1 MREKASLVPIGIYS
15 ELGENSF
22 MLLQNEETY
31 KLAGSRYESF
41 YRDYILPRIK
51 MYRGWLAGYHD
62 TESNIVPTLLLQKI
76 GKGIVSIL
84 FNKPVIL
91 NAENEETNAV
101 TNKEYKKSKFN
112 QAIKEAYAFAVEGGT
127 ALVKWNRDGNNQLK
141 AEALPMDKFFVSVN
155 SYGKIIAVKSFIATY
170 HDTINAQREYYL
182 CEERFFATVTTK
194 TGERKRMPMVH
205 YLFYTTSTN
214 IASENTIQPRNMV
227 WNEIPKNVQ
236 EILKA
241 DYGDIFIDTQVSS
254 NLQEYKRCKLL
265 PFADDLGCRLLKFTR
280 NIPSFPKLPFGQP
293 IADIL
298 MNEFFEWEQLK
309 AFARVEVYIARA
321 RILLSKLYT
330 NPEDPDNKHKVLD
343 NLVFDFYDSIST
355 ESDNNKPEEFQP
367 DLRAEKIREHK
378 QNILNDIALA
388 LNLSSTSIASWLS
401 DGQTQKT
408 ATEIECEKSKT
419 ASFVNDQVDIIQ
431 EPLQEL
437 IDIFYNYYGVAP
449 PEVNIVSEV
458 QTIRSESIR
467 LHSELYDKGQI
478 TARMLAKEILG
489 TCSNKE
495 IDELTSYIEAQKEIG
510 QVQQQLQ
517 PIQEE
522 MV

>member
-1 MREKASLVPIGIYS
+1 MSDSKNYVPIGLYS
-15 ELGENSF
+15 DLGENNF
-22 MLLQNEETY
+22 MLLQNEDTY

-41 YRDYILPRIK
+41 YRDYIKPRIK

-62 TESNIVPTLLLQKI
+62 TESNIVPTLMLQKI
-76 GKGIVSIL
+76 GNGIVSIL

-91 NAENEETNAV
+91 NAESEETNAI
-101 TNKEYKKSKFN
+101 TNKEYRKSKFN
-112 QAIKEAYAFAVEGGT
+112 QAIKEAYGFAIEGGT
-127 ALVKWNRDGNNQLK
+127 ALVKWNRDGKNQLK
-141 AEALPMDKFFVSVN
+141 AEALPMDKFFVTVN
-155 SYGKIIAVKSFIATY
+155 SYGEIIAVKSFIATY

-214 IASENTIQPRNMV
+214 IASESTIEPRNMV
-227 WNEIPKNVQ
+227 WNEIPKDVQ

-241 DYGDIFIDTQVSS
+241 DYGDIFIDTQIGS
-254 NLQEYKRCKLL
+254 NLQDHKRCKLL
-265 PFADDLGCRLLKFTR
+265 PFADDLGCRLIKFTR

-309 AFARVEVYIARA
+309 AFGRIEVYIARA

-343 NLVFDFYDSIST
+343 NIVFDFYDSIST
-355 ESDNNKPEEFQP
+355 ESDSSKPEEFQP
-367 DLRAEKIREHK
+367 DLRSEKIKTHK

-401 DGQTQKT
+401 DGSAQKT
-408 ATEIECEKSKT
+408 TVEIECEKSKT
-419 ASFVNDQVDIIQ
+419 ASFVNDHVDIIQ
-431 EPLQEL
+431 EQLQEL
-437 IDIFYNYYGVAP
+437 IDIFYNYYGVVP
-449 PEVNIVSEV
+449 PEVSIVSEV

-495 IDELTSYIEAQKEIG
+495 IDELTAYIESQKELG
-510 QVQQQLQ
+510 QIQQQLQ
-517 PIQEE
+517 PMQEG